1 MTPPPRP
8 GPTLAKR
15 GFTDTRRS
23 ERLLA
28 DPALGFPEGVEQDR
42 LIRALTRAADPDGAL
57 LGLVRVLESAGDCA
71 EELREALR
79 EDERVRDRVIGVLGV
94 STALVDHLVAHP
106 EQWRDAVDAEPMTP
120 EERTEAVLA
129 EIADP
134 GELEPQDAMRVAYRR
149 QLLGITAI
157 DVTGDDP
164 VADLPDAAAALA
176 DLAGSALEA
185 AVRIATDEQG
195 EDGQGCRFAV
205 IGMGK
210 AGGRELNYISDVDVI
225 FVAEP
230 VEGTDETAALET
242 ASHIATRA
250 MHVCSDVTAHG
261 SLWQVDAALRPEGK
275 QGPLVRTVAS
285 HRTYYERWAST
296 WEFQALLKARHLAGD
311 ASLGAEYLATVGP
324 LVWQAASREDFVVD
338 VQAMRRR
345 VEKHIPRT
353 EAKRQLKLGP
363 GGLRDVEFSVQLL
376 QLVHGRTDETLRS
389 RTTLE
394 ALAALSAGGYVG
406 RDDAVVL
413 DEAYRVL
420 RTIEHRVQ
428 LHHLRRTHLMPTSE
442 ADLRRLGRSLLL
454 WDEPQT
460 KVVALRARH
469 SREVRRL
476 HQRLFY
482 RPLLSAVAR
491 LSPAEARL
499 TPDAARERLSALG
512 YRDPAGALRHIEVLT
527 DGMSRRAAIQRQL
540 LPVMLEWF
548 AEMADPDAGLL
559 AFRKVSEELGATHWY
574 LRLLRDEGEAA
585 QVLAHTLGASR
596 LAGDLL
602 LVSPE
607 AVQMLG
613 EGDGLRPRTRE
624 ELLRRMRSAAGR
636 KETPD
641 SAVAAIRTIRRA
653 EIFRIAVAD
662 LEDRLALDRVGEAL
676 TDVSEA
682 TIEAAL
688 EVTAAHVAA
697 ERGAALG
704 TDIVIVGMGRLGGRE
719 LGYSSDADV
728 LYVHQPHPGVDEQLA
743 QEAALAVVGE
753 LRRLVGV
760 AGSDPPLGL
769 DADLRP
775 EGKNGPMIRSLASYA
790 AYYERWSHTWEAQ
803 ALLRARPVA
812 GDAALGERFTAL
824 IDPIRWPEGGLD
836 QNQVREV
843 RRLKARVEA
852 ERLPR
857 GADRRA
863 HFKLGMGGLSDVEW
877 SIQLI
882 QLQHAHEHAGL
893 RTPRTLPAMTAA
905 VAAGLLSAEDELVLR
920 EAWSMASL
928 LRNAGMLFRGRPVES
943 VPSNLLEADGVG
955 RIVGMEP
962 QSGLALAESYRRTAR
977 HARHVVDRVFYG
989 EE

>member
-1 MTPPPRP
+1 M
-8 GPTLAKR
+8 LARR
-15 GFTDTRRS
+15 GFTETRRS

-28 DPALGFPEGVEQDR
+28 DPVLDLTPGAEQDR
-42 LIRALTRAADPDGAL
+42 LIRAMTRAADPDGAL
-57 LGLVRVLESAGDCA
+57 LGLVRVLEAAGDDVG
-71 EELREALR
+71 ELREALR
-79 EDERVRDRVIGVLGV
+79 EDEQVRDRVIGVLGI

-106 EQWRDAVDAEPMTP
+106 EQWHDAVDAVPMTP
-120 EERTEAVLA
+120 EERTEAMLEELA
-129 EIADP
+129 SP
-134 GELEPQDAMRVAYRR
+134 GDLAPEDAMRVAYRR
-149 QLLGITAI
+149 QLLGIAAL
-157 DVTGDDP
+157 DVTSEDP
-164 VADLPDAAAALA
+164 VADLPETAAALA

-195 EDGQGCRFAV
+195 EDGRCCRFAV

-225 FVAEP
+225 FVADP
-230 VEGTDETAALET
+230 VDGVDEDHAMDVAAR
-242 ASHIATRA
+242 IATRV
-250 MHVCSDVTAHG
+250 MHACSAPTAHG

-285 HRTYYERWAST
+285 HRTYYERWAKT

-311 ASLGAEYLATVGP
+311 ATLGAEYLAAVGP
-324 LVWQAASREDFVVD
+324 LVWQAASREDFVDD

-345 VEKHIPRT
+345 VIEHIPPA

-376 QLVHGRTDETLRS
+376 QIVHGRTDESLHS

-394 ALAALSAGGYVG
+394 ALGQLSAGGYIG

-413 DEAYRVL
+413 DEAYRFL

-442 ADLRRLGRSLLL
+442 GDLRRLGRSLQL

-460 KVVALRARH
+460 KVVELRTRH

-499 TPDAARERLSALG
+499 TPDAARARLSALG

-527 DGMSRRAAIQRQL
+527 EGMSRRAAIQRQL

-585 QVLAHTLGASR
+585 QILARTLGASR
-596 LAGDLL
+596 FAAELL

-613 EGDGLRPRTRE
+613 EADGLRPRRRE
-624 ELLRRMRSAAGR
+624 VLLRRMRSAAGR
-636 KETPD
+636 REAPD
-641 SAVAAIRTIRRA
+641 AAVSAIRAIRRA
-653 EIFRIAVAD
+653 EIFRVAVAD
-662 LEDRLALDRVGEAL
+662 LQGRLDLATVGESL
-676 TDVSEA
+676 TDISEA
-682 TIEAAL
+682 TVEAAL
-688 EVTAAHVAA
+688 EVVMAAVAR
-697 ERGAALG
+697 ERDGDLG
-704 TDIVIVGMGRLGGRE
+704 TDLLVVGMGRLGGRE

-728 LYVHQPHPGVDEQLA
+728 LYVHRPHEGVEEQSA
-743 QEAALAVVGE
+743 QEAALAVIGRLRE
-753 LRRLVGV
+753 LLGA

-775 EGKNGPMIRSLASYA
+775 EGRSGPMVRSLASYA
-790 AYYERWSHTWEAQ
+790 AYYERWAETWEAQ

-812 GDAALGERFTAL
+812 GDTDLAGEFLQL
-824 IDPIRWPEGGLD
+824 IEPLRWPEGGID
-836 QNQVREV
+836 ISQVRQI
-843 RRLKARVEA
+843 RRLKARMEG

-857 GADRRA
+857 GADRRT
-863 HFKLGMGGLSDVEW
+863 HFKLGMGGISDVEW
-877 SIQLI
+877 SVQLL
-882 QLQHAHEHAGL
+882 QLQHAHAHSGL
-893 RTPRTLPAMTAA
+893 RTTRTLPALAAA
-905 VAAGLLSAEDELVLR
+905 VEAGLLATEDADVLR

-928 LRNAGMLFRGRPVES
+928 LRNAGMLFRGRPVDS
-943 VPSNLLEADGVG
+943 VPSNLREADGVG
-955 RIVGMEP
+955 RIVGMNP
-962 QSGLALAESYRRTAR
+962 QSGLSLAESYRRTAR
-977 HARHVVDRVFYG
+977 HARAVVDGVFYG
-989 EE
+989 E

>member
-1 MTPPPRP
+1 M
-8 GPTLAKR
+8 LARR
-15 GFTDTRRS
+15 GFTETRRS

-28 DPALGFPEGVEQDR
+28 DPVLDLTPGAEQDR
-42 LIRALTRAADPDGAL
+42 LIRAMTRAADPDGAL
-57 LGLVRVLESAGDCA
+57 LGLVRVLEAAGDDVG
-71 EELREALR
+71 ELREALR
-79 EDERVRDRVIGVLGV
+79 EDEQVRDRVIGVLGI

-106 EQWRDAVDAEPMTP
+106 EQWHDAVDAVPMTP
-120 EERTEAVLA
+120 EERTEAMLEELA
-129 EIADP
+129 SP
-134 GELEPQDAMRVAYRR
+134 GDLAPEDAMRVAYRR
-149 QLLGITAI
+149 QLLGIAAL
-157 DVTGDDP
+157 DVTSEDP
-164 VADLPDAAAALA
+164 VADLPETAAALA

-195 EDGQGCRFAV
+195 EDGRCCRFAV

-225 FVAEP
+225 FVADP
-230 VEGTDETAALET
+230 VDGVDEDHAMDVAAR
-242 ASHIATRA
+242 IATRV
-250 MHVCSDVTAHG
+250 MHACSAPTAHG

-285 HRTYYERWAST
+285 HRTYYERWAKT

-311 ASLGAEYLATVGP
+311 ATLGAEYLAAVGP
-324 LVWQAASREDFVVD
+324 LVWQAASREDFVDD

-345 VEKHIPRT
+345 VIEHLPPA

-376 QLVHGRTDETLRS
+376 QIVHGRTDESLHS

-394 ALAALSAGGYVG
+394 ALGQLSAGGYIG

-413 DEAYRVL
+413 DEAYRFL

-442 ADLRRLGRSLLL
+442 GDLRRLGRSLQL

-460 KVVALRARH
+460 KVVELRTRH

-499 TPDAARERLSALG
+499 TPDAARAGLSALG

-527 DGMSRRAAIQRQL
+527 EGMSRRAAIQRQL

-585 QVLAHTLGASR
+585 QILARTLGASR
-596 LAGDLL
+596 FAAELL

-613 EGDGLRPRTRE
+613 EADGLRPRRRE
-624 ELLRRMRSAAGR
+624 VLLRRMRSAAGR
-636 KETPD
+636 REAPD
-641 SAVAAIRTIRRA
+641 AAVSAIRAIRRA
-653 EIFRIAVAD
+653 EIFRVAVAD
-662 LEDRLALDRVGEAL
+662 LQGRLDLATVGESL
-676 TDVSEA
+676 TDISEA
-682 TIEAAL
+682 TVEAAL
-688 EVTAAHVAA
+688 EVVMAAVAR
-697 ERGAALG
+697 ERDGDLG
-704 TDIVIVGMGRLGGRE
+704 TDLLVVGMGRLGGRE

-728 LYVHQPHPGVDEQLA
+728 LYVHRPHEGVEEQSA
-743 QEAALAVVGE
+743 QEAALAVIGRLRE
-753 LRRLVGV
+753 LLGA

-775 EGKNGPMIRSLASYA
+775 EGRSGPMVRSLASYA
-790 AYYERWSHTWEAQ
+790 AYYERWAETWEAQ

-812 GDAALGERFTAL
+812 GDTDLAGEFLQL
-824 IDPIRWPEGGLD
+824 IEPLRWPEGGID
-836 QNQVREV
+836 ISQVRQI
-843 RRLKARVEA
+843 RRLKARMEG

-857 GADRRA
+857 GADRRT
-863 HFKLGMGGLSDVEW
+863 HFKLGMGGISDVEW
-877 SIQLI
+877 SVQLL
-882 QLQHAHEHAGL
+882 QLQHAHAHSGL
-893 RTPRTLPAMTAA
+893 RTTRTLPALAAA
-905 VAAGLLSAEDELVLR
+905 VEAGLLATEDADVLR

-928 LRNAGMLFRGRPVES
+928 LRNAGMLFRGRPVDS
-943 VPSNLLEADGVG
+943 VPSNLREADGVG
-955 RIVGMEP
+955 RIVGMNP
-962 QSGLALAESYRRTAR
+962 QSGLSLAESYRRTAR
-977 HARHVVDRVFYG
+977 HARAVVDGVFYG
-989 EE
+989 E